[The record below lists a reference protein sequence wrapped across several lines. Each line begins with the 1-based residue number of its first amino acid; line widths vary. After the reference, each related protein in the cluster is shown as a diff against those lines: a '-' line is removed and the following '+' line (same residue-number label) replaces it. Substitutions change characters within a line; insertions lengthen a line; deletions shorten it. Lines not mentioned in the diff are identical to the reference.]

1 MKTLWQQIKQEFI
14 KTFVRGDE
22 IPSGS
27 GFITWRTHDPSR
39 IEMWWSRT
47 KHQIKENATVI
58 QTVATVIGIL
68 VGVVGVLVAIFK

>member
-1 MKTLWQQIKQEFI
+1 MKLWQSLKKEFI

-39 IEMWWSRT
+39 LELWWSYT
-47 KHQIKENATVI
+47 KHQIQENATVI
-58 QTVATVIGIL
+58 QTVATVLGVL
-68 VGVVGVLVAIFK
+68 VAVVGVLVALFK